1 MAQMYKVFFNDRIVF
16 LTDQISEAKIDH
28 QNLVYPYKNTRT
40 FKDIL
45 NHFSTNPDILSL
57 TFTHHDVEELFS
69 IFSSQFLFIEAAG
82 GVVKNN
88 HSEILVIFRYNKWDL
103 PKGKIDK
110 KESPEKA
117 AIREIHEEC
126 GITGHKVVRSLTET
140 FHTYT
145 EKHKPILKKT
155 YWFEFFYDGKEELKP
170 QAKESILKALW
181 SKPKELNFL
190 FESTYESIKEVLK
203 KAGIHDNL

>member
-1 MAQMYKVFFNDRIVF
+1 MYKVFFNDRIVF
-16 LTDQISEAKIDH
+16 LTDQISEAKNDN
-28 QNLVYPYKNTRT
+28 QNRVYPYKNPSTL
-40 FKDIL
+40 KDIL

-88 HSEILVIFRYNKWDL
+88 HSEVLVIFRYNKWDL
-103 PKGKIDK
+103 PKGKVDK

-140 FHTYT
+140 FHTYS

-203 KAGIHDNL
+203 KAGVHENL